1 MYICIYAYI
10 HVYVYTYIYIHVYI
24 YINVYKYVYTCIYI
38 YTYICTIIY
47 TYIQHVHSI
56 DVLNSKGDI
65 PLSTCQVNYELP
77 AGAGLLCDRRINKTN
92 QTPHVKGT
100 SEALAI
106 KQLKQSFLSKAV
118 NYLHTHTMHASWIGI
133 HICRVYPDIC
143 TRMITCV
150 DVILPDYLSASVCTC
165 DVF

>member
-1 MYICIYAYI
+1 MYI
-10 HVYVYTYIYIHVYI
+10 HV
-24 YINVYKYVYTCIYI
+24 YI

-77 AGAGLLCDRRINKTN
+77 AGAGLLCDRRINKMN

-118 NYLHTHTMHASWIGI
+118 NYLHTHNARFLDRHT
-133 HICRVYPDIC
+133 Y
-143 TRMITCV
+143 
-150 DVILPDYLSASVCTC
+150 LPCISRYMYTHDHLC
-165 DVF
+165 